1 MQAKS
6 GSIAEIVTK
15 TKETAEKAA
24 QQQAEIK
31 KNAKASKVNIKELA
45 PSAGKWSVD
54 PKIDMDTLTTKQTA
68 AVSYLKAVSEV
79 SGMNI
84 TLMSGVDVTG
94 AFSVEN
100 GHYDGVTNTLYVSVN
115 AGMQS
120 ITDITGS
127 AILKTASHEI
137 THYIA
142 ASGTQTYSLL
152 EDYVLSRFTEQYGEK
167 SVDNRIEDI
176 QEQYKDQVGKELT
189 REQAKEEMVAAACEM
204 MLKNSEVFEKLARQN
219 LTLAQRIKAGLDGF
233 IKKLSANRKAAFENL
248 DATSP
253 EARAIAASET
263 SLKETQKLWDN
274 ALKGAIKEN
283 EGRRAGKDT
292 MLELRDEG
300 RYNAEYE
307 KPITSEDIEPLRS
320 IGRKNIKDFTS
331 EDIAKTQKWAYKFY
345 RELGTKS
352 PFFRASF
359 GEWRAYDTHTVD
371 VVSVPTIDISQ
382 ATLEHGN
389 YSIDDTGWNVY
400 AGKTLNDD
408 TRHHSGGN
416 RVNVKSLNAIDYILK
431 NAILLDTVVSEP
443 NTNKKSANTAF
454 LHKLYT
460 LISYDG
466 QLYIAKSTVEE
477 FFNISS
483 NDVARKAY
491 NLKAIKIEPAGGQI
505 GNTSSSSVPVTGS
518 TISISNLY
526 NLVKTNDK
534 DFSAGAAANPIL
546 LNKDGTPKVFY
557 HGTPFFGFNEFHDS
571 ANGIYLTDSL
581 DVASTYSGSEGVRSV
596 SNAEY
601 HDIDSM
607 NAKELA
613 EFLNKYGDYKEDTH
627 YRYEA
632 TGNNKISLFRS
643 TTEIDTY
650 NLSDAR
656 SVAYERTRPS
666 RGNYAVYVSADNIL
680 QVPTRFSRGIKLPAE
695 LRAVVAGMEMQ
706 IASEGYSTSEI
717 ARFAKKAG
725 YDGVIF
731 KGIED
736 IGVNYKNVAPA
747 DTLVVFDPTQI
758 KSATDNIGTFDR
770 NNPDIRYELRDNQGR
785 ELTQAQAEKFK
796 DSQVRDKDGR
806 LKTVYHG
813 SSAVF
818 NVFSA
823 DFMSQHGSSEGQ
835 GFYFTDYKDMAEGY
849 QKKGGQLL
857 EGYLNITNPLSD
869 SEVTLSAPEVKRLL
883 KALDPTGDDVILNYD
898 SQGGMGYPSKAW
910 YNRALA
916 DTVNMIMSTSES
928 DSEILAEIA
937 NAGAGSGNVMDAVRK
952 VLGYD
957 GYIVEGKYDN
967 ANVYVAFGSDQ
978 FKSFDNK
985 TPTSS
990 PDIHLELRSD
1000 ENQFNPRKELSNL
1013 FMQIAQN
1020 EQEKKSL
1027 RSYQAAIH
1035 ELNNTEIEISKLQQE
1050 MQGTDKLKSPQ
1061 KYYELQNKLR
1071 QAEAKLNR
1079 YDGRLV
1085 QLEATKPMK
1094 DLIARREQRLKE
1106 QFARSSTT
1114 RAKYRNN
1121 IKKNIRSLDKKLRAN
1136 SGQKHVLLELQ
1147 PVVAQLLNVF
1157 TENTSVFKKEQ
1168 LARLR
1173 EIYAKFN
1180 PEADS
1185 KISSTEKEVTRWKS
1199 TAEYS
1204 SAYSEMIYDLIEEVR
1219 PLVQGKRLIDLD
1231 TDLLAAVNDIVG
1243 NIKQKSAVS
1252 KSLPRR
1258 RFSVVDQSE
1267 HFTAKPPLK
1276 KYVFVRTSFVGGL

>member
-54 PKIDMDTLTTKQTA
+54 PKIDMNTLTTKQTA

-283 EGRRAGKDT
+283 DGGKSAGTGSMSEIRSYDYSKTFAQQIDDYKAGKFP
-292 MLELRDEG
+292 R
-300 RYNAEYE
+300 N
-307 KPITSEDIEPLRS
+307 
-320 IGRKNIKDFTS
+320 
-331 EDIAKTQKWAYKFY
+331 
-345 RELGTKS
+345 
-352 PFFRASF
+352 
-359 GEWRAYDTHTVD
+359 
-371 VVSVPTIDISQ
+371 
-382 ATLEHGN
+382 
-389 YSIDDTGWNVY
+389 
-400 AGKTLNDD
+400 
-408 TRHHSGGN
+408 
-416 RVNVKSLNAIDYILK
+416 
-431 NAILLDTVVSEP
+431 
-443 NTNKKSANTAF
+443 
-454 LHKLYT
+454 
-460 LISYDG
+460 
-466 QLYIAKSTVEE
+466 
-477 FFNISS
+477 
-483 NDVARKAY
+483 
-491 NLKAIKIEPAGGQI
+491 
-505 GNTSSSSVPVTGS
+505 
-518 TISISNLY
+518 
-526 NLVKTNDK
+526 
-534 DFSAGAAANPIL
+534 
-546 LNKDGTPKVFY
+546 
-557 HGTPFFGFNEFHDS
+557 
-571 ANGIYLTDSL
+571 
-581 DVASTYSGSEGVRSV
+581 
-596 SNAEY
+596 
-601 HDIDSM
+601 
-607 NAKELA
+607 
-613 EFLNKYGDYKEDTH
+613 
-627 YRYEA
+627 
-632 TGNNKISLFRS
+632 
-643 TTEIDTY
+643 
-650 NLSDAR
+650 
-656 SVAYERTRPS
+656 
-666 RGNYAVYVSADNIL
+666 
-680 QVPTRFSRGIKLPAE
+680 
-695 LRAVVAGMEMQ
+695 
-706 IASEGYSTSEI
+706 
-717 ARFAKKAG
+717 
-725 YDGVIF
+725 
-731 KGIED
+731 
-736 IGVNYKNVAPA
+736 
-747 DTLVVFDPTQI
+747 DTLVVCGTPEVFQKIGLNALPMTYTQGHLRDALANVDGDHLGEALLKKLPAAMQDPLAIINSATRPGRLVAIVEIQGQTRNTIAAVEIDGTGLSNGYTIDANAITSAHSRDNALSNLLRNAVISELAGKNSIYYWQKNKAIQRLNGIGVQFPGSSSIADGYIHSIRDAGSFVNTKFENVTQTQQFKRWFGDWQKNPKRASKVVNADGTPRVMYHYTDSTFTVFDPARSGSNQGMRLGDGIYISSSKTAFMDYGKNRMDVYADIKHPFEMQLTKAQADEVLNTYAATKHNLDAYGGVYRKHAQQKLMTPTRVMDYLSEYAADNGIKTSDILKHLGYDGIHDGIEWVAFDPTQI
-758 KSATDNIGTFDR
+758 KFATDNIGTFDR

-785 ELTQAQAEKFK
+785 ELTKAQAEKFK

-1121 IKKNIRSLDKKLRAN
+1121 IKKNIRSLDKKLRTN

-1173 EIYAKFN
+1173 DIYAKFN
-1180 PEADS
+1180 PAADS
-1185 KISSTEKEVTRWKS
+1185 KISSDEKEVTRWKS

-1231 TDLLAAVNDIVG
+1231 TELLAAVNDIVS

>member
-84 TLMSGVDVTG
+84 TLMSGMDVTG

-253 EARAIAASET
+253 EARAIAASEA

-274 ALKGAIKEN
+274 ALRGAIKEN
-283 EGRRAGKDT
+283 EGGRAGKDT

-371 VVSVPTIDISQ
+371 VVSVPTIDIKD
-382 ATLEHGN
+382 AVLKYGD
-389 YSIDDTGWNVY
+389 YFIPDTSWEVY
-400 AGKTLNDD
+400 AGRTLKGD
-408 TRHHSGGN
+408 TMHYSGGE
-416 RVNVKSLNAIDYILK
+416 RVNVKSLNAIEAILK
-431 NAILLDTVVSEP
+431 NAVLLDTVTSEN
-443 NTNKKSANTAF
+443 NTNKKAKFTAF

-460 LISYDG
+460 PIRYNG
-466 QLYIAKSTVEE
+466 QNYLAVTTIEE
-477 FFNISS
+477 YFDES
-483 NDVARKAY
+483 NNSALRRAY
-491 NLKAIKIEPAGGQI
+491 NLKAIKIEPADGRLEI
-505 GNTSSSSVPVTGS
+505 NSTSPLSDAGS

-534 DFSAGAAANPIL
+534 DFSAGAAVNPIL

-557 HGTPFFGFNEFHDS
+557 HGAKKNGGFTEFRPWQYFT
-571 ANGIYLTDSL
+571 AQKNY
-581 DVASTYSGSEGVRSV
+581 AQRY
-596 SNAEY
+596 AE
-601 HDIDSM
+601 
-607 NAKELA
+607 
-613 EFLNKYGDYKEDTH
+613 
-627 YRYEA
+627 
-632 TGNNKISLFRS
+632 
-643 TTEIDTY
+643 
-650 NLSDAR
+650 
-656 SVAYERTRPS
+656 
-666 RGNYAVYVSADNIL
+666 RGNDNSLYAVYLRADKAFDTRDAEAKQIFENIRQEYGLGEL
-680 QVPTRFSRGIKLPAE
+680 QDTGLPDWTDGYDISDYLDEHPELGYDAIILDEGGDLVDGKPVSRGESIVIKD
-695 LRAVVAGMEMQ
+695 
-706 IASEGYSTSEI
+706 SS
-717 ARFAKKAG
+717 
-725 YDGVIF
+725 
-731 KGIED
+731 
-736 IGVNYKNVAPA
+736 
-747 DTLVVFDPTQI
+747 QI

-916 DTVNMIMSTSES
+916 DTVNSIMSTSES

-1000 ENQFNPRKELSNL
+1000 ENRFDPRKELSNL

-1020 EQEKKSL
+1020 EQETKSL

-1035 ELNNTEIEISKLQQE
+1035 ELNNTEIEISKLQRE

-1121 IKKNIRSLDKKLRAN
+1121 IKKNIRSLDKKLRTN

-1173 EIYAKFN
+1173 EIYAKFS
-1180 PEADS
+1180 PTADS
-1185 KISSTEKEVTRWKS
+1185 KISSDEKEVTRWKS

-1276 KYVFVRTSFVGGL
+1276 K

>member
-1 MQAKS
+1 M
-6 GSIAEIVTK
+6 
-15 TKETAEKAA
+15 
-24 QQQAEIK
+24 
-31 KNAKASKVNIKELA
+31 KASKVNIKELA

-54 PKIDMDTLTTKQTA
+54 PEIDMDTLTTKQTA

-219 LTLAQRIKAGLDGF
+219 LPLAQRIKAGLDGF

-283 EGRRAGKDT
+283 EGGRAGKDT

-359 GEWRAYDTHTVD
+359 GEWRAYDKHTVN
-371 VVSVPTIDISQ
+371 VVSVPTIDIKD
-382 ATLEHGN
+382 AVLKYGD
-389 YSIDDTGWNVY
+389 YFIPDTSWEVY
-400 AGKTLNDD
+400 AGRTLKGD
-408 TRHHSGGN
+408 TMHYSGGE
-416 RVNVKSLNAIDYILK
+416 RVNVKSLNAIEAILK
-431 NAILLDTVVSEP
+431 NAVLLDTVTSEN
-443 NTNKKSANTAF
+443 NTNKKAKFTAF

-460 LISYDG
+460 PIRYNG
-466 QLYIAKSTVEE
+466 QNYLAVTTIEE
-477 FFNISS
+477 YFDES
-483 NDVARKAY
+483 NNSALRRAY
-491 NLKAIKIEPAGGQI
+491 NLKAIKIEPADGRLEI
-505 GNTSSSSVPVTGS
+505 NSTSPLSDAGS

-534 DFSAGAAANPIL
+534 DFSAGAAVNPIL

-557 HGTPFFGFNEFHDS
+557 HGAKKNGGFTEFRPWQYFT
-571 ANGIYLTDSL
+571 AQKNY
-581 DVASTYSGSEGVRSV
+581 AQRY
-596 SNAEY
+596 AE
-601 HDIDSM
+601 
-607 NAKELA
+607 
-613 EFLNKYGDYKEDTH
+613 
-627 YRYEA
+627 R
-632 TGNNKISLFRS
+632 GNNNSL
-643 TTEIDTY
+643 
-650 NLSDAR
+650 
-656 SVAYERTRPS
+656 
-666 RGNYAVYVSADNIL
+666 YAVYLRADKAFDTRDAEAKQIFENIRQEYGLGEL
-680 QVPTRFSRGIKLPAE
+680 QDTGLPDWTDGYDISDYLDEHPELGYDAIILDEGGDLVDGKPVSRGESIVIKD
-695 LRAVVAGMEMQ
+695 
-706 IASEGYSTSEI
+706 SS
-717 ARFAKKAG
+717 
-725 YDGVIF
+725 
-731 KGIED
+731 
-736 IGVNYKNVAPA
+736 
-747 DTLVVFDPTQI
+747 QI
-758 KSATDNIGTFDR
+758 KSATDNIGTFDKGNR
-770 NNPDIRYELRDNQGR
+770 DILYELRDNQGR
-785 ELTQAQAEKFK
+785 ELTKAQAEKFK

-957 GYIVEGKYDN
+957 GYIVEGKYGN

-1000 ENQFNPRKELSNL
+1000 ENRFNPRKELSNL

-1173 EIYAKFN
+1173 EIYAKFS

-1204 SAYSEMIYDLIEEVR
+1204 SAYSEMIYDLIEQVR

-1231 TDLLAAVNDIVG
+1231 TELLAAVNDIVG
-1243 NIKQKSAVS
+1243 NIKQKSAAS
-1252 KSLPRR
+1252 GSLPRR

-1276 KYVFVRTSFVGGL
+1276 KYVFVRTSFGGGEGN

>member
-1 MQAKS
+1 MQRGTVKNTDS
-6 GSIAEIVTK
+6 NWNINVGS
-15 TKETAEKAA
+15 
-24 QQQAEIK
+24 
-31 KNAKASKVNIKELA
+31 L
-45 PSAGKWSVD
+45 
-54 PKIDMDTLTTKQTA
+54 
-68 AVSYLKAVSEV
+68 
-79 SGMNI
+79 
-84 TLMSGVDVTG
+84 G
-94 AFSVEN
+94 A
-100 GHYDGVTNTLYVSVN
+100 
-115 AGMQS
+115 
-120 ITDITGS
+120 
-127 AILKTASHEI
+127 
-137 THYIA
+137 
-142 ASGTQTYSLL
+142 
-152 EDYVLSRFTEQYGEK
+152 
-167 SVDNRIEDI
+167 
-176 QEQYKDQVGKELT
+176 
-189 REQAKEEMVAAACEM
+189 
-204 MLKNSEVFEKLARQN
+204 
-219 LTLAQRIKAGLDGF
+219 
-233 IKKLSANRKAAFENL
+233 
-248 DATSP
+248 
-253 EARAIAASET
+253 
-263 SLKETQKLWDN
+263 
-274 ALKGAIKEN
+274 
-283 EGRRAGKDT
+283 KDT
-292 MLELRDEG
+292 
-300 RYNAEYE
+300 
-307 KPITSEDIEPLRS
+307 
-320 IGRKNIKDFTS
+320 
-331 EDIAKTQKWAYKFY
+331 
-345 RELGTKS
+345 
-352 PFFRASF
+352 
-359 GEWRAYDTHTVD
+359 
-371 VVSVPTIDISQ
+371 IS
-382 ATLEHGN
+382 
-389 YSIDDTGWNVY
+389 
-400 AGKTLNDD
+400 
-408 TRHHSGGN
+408 HSG
-416 RVNVKSLNAIDYILK
+416 REKISAKMLSEIDQIIENAV
-431 NAILLDTVVSEP
+431 LLDTETSQRSS
-443 NTNKKSANTAF
+443 NNKHNDTAWM
-454 LHKLYT
+454 HKLYAFVDYNDT
-460 LISYDG
+460 P
-466 QLYIAKSTVEE
+466 YIAKITVEE
-477 FFNISS
+477 YGVNES
-483 NDVARKAY
+483 ARRFY
-491 NLKAIKIEPAGGQI
+491 NLRGIKIEPIGGAPDVKTSYGTMPVI
-505 GNTSSSSVPVTGS
+505 DSTTSIANSPNGILSVSEGLTDGKSATANNTVAA
-518 TISISNLY
+518 LY
-526 NLVKTNDK
+526 NFVKRFDK
-534 DFSAGAAANPIL
+534 DFSAGAAVNPIL

-557 HGTPFFGFNEFHDS
+557 HGAKKNGGFTEFRPWQYFT
-571 ANGIYLTDSL
+571 AQKNY
-581 DVASTYSGSEGVRSV
+581 AQRY
-596 SNAEY
+596 AE
-601 HDIDSM
+601 
-607 NAKELA
+607 
-613 EFLNKYGDYKEDTH
+613 
-627 YRYEA
+627 
-632 TGNNKISLFRS
+632 
-643 TTEIDTY
+643 
-650 NLSDAR
+650 
-656 SVAYERTRPS
+656 
-666 RGNYAVYVSADNIL
+666 RGNDNSLYAVYLRADKAFDTRDAEAKQIFENIRQEYGLGEL
-680 QVPTRFSRGIKLPAE
+680 QDTGLPDWTDGYDISDYLDEHPELGYDAIILDEGGDLVDGKPVSRGESIVIKD
-695 LRAVVAGMEMQ
+695 
-706 IASEGYSTSEI
+706 SS
-717 ARFAKKAG
+717 
-725 YDGVIF
+725 
-731 KGIED
+731 
-736 IGVNYKNVAPA
+736 
-747 DTLVVFDPTQI
+747 QI
-758 KSATDNIGTFDR
+758 KSATDNIGTFDKGNR
-770 NNPDIRYELRDNQGR
+770 DILYELRDNQGR

-796 DSQVRDKDGR
+796 DSQVRDNDGR

-1020 EQEKKSL
+1020 EQETKSL

-1121 IKKNIRSLDKKLRAN
+1121 IKKNIRSLDKKLRTN

-1173 EIYAKFN
+1173 EIYAKFS

-1231 TDLLAAVNDIVG
+1231 TELLAAVNDIVG
-1243 NIKQKSAVS
+1243 NIKQKNTVPE
-1252 KSLPRR
+1252 SLPRR

-1276 KYVFVRTSFVGGL
+1276 KYVFVRTSFGYGLRKRYFCRFCV